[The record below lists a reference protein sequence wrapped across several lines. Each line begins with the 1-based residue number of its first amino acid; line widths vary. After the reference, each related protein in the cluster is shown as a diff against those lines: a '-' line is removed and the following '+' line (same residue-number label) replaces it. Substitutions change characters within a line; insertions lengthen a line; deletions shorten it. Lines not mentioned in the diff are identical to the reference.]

1 MRPTS
6 KNEIFNTV
14 FDIFDQMS
22 KNEKLFSIGDFSSTN
37 KYEDLVGQLQTNVDM
52 IGTNYKTQKTDESSH
67 LMSYLV
73 KMINNEEAKLKDLI
87 IKLEKADV

>member
-1 MRPTS
+1 
-6 KNEIFNTV
+6 
-14 FDIFDQMS
+14 MS

-73 KMINNEEAKLKDLI
+73 KMIDNEEAKLKDLI
-87 IKLEKADV
+87 IKLEKSDVTVKAKF

>member
-1 MRPTS
+1 
-6 KNEIFNTV
+6 
-14 FDIFDQMS
+14 MS

-73 KMINNEEAKLKDLI
+73 KMIDNEEAKLKDLI
-87 IKLEKADV
+87 IKLETSDVTVKDTF

>member
-1 MRPTS
+1 
-6 KNEIFNTV
+6 
-14 FDIFDQMS
+14 MS

-73 KMINNEEAKLKDLI
+73 KMIDNEEAKLKDLI
-87 IKLEKADV
+87 IKLEKSDVTVKDKF